1 MMGTLERITAFKHEE
16 YAQAR
21 RDTILNAAMR
31 VFAQSDFAEAKM
43 DQIAAAADLSKAS
56 LYLYFPSKHALL
68 HSVLERYALL
78 PELPTMMAAL
88 GDTPPALGIPTL
100 IAEIWHL
107 VQQRRELAR
116 AISREIQSSAESGR
130 VFAELI
136 GPPSYQPLVGYLDRW
151 MKRGVLRRRNALAAA
166 ECMIRMLW
174 FFLLTQEVT
183 AGKDLYPL
191 SDETVVTTVARMFL
205 DGPAKA
211 RKHSPSLT
219 AAGDGRHQGS

>member
-1 MMGTLERITAFKHEE
+1 MMGTLERIAGFKHED
-16 YAQAR
+16 YVQAR

-88 GDTPPALGIPTL
+88 GDMPPALGIPTL

-107 VQQRRELAR
+107 LQQRRELAP
-116 AISREIQSSAESGR
+116 AISLQIQTSPQTPTR
-130 VFAELI
+130 F
-136 GPPSYQPLVGYLDRW
+136 PPSLCPPPTR
-151 MKRGVLRRRNALAAA
+151 
-166 ECMIRMLW
+166 
-174 FFLLTQEVT
+174 
-183 AGKDLYPL
+183 
-191 SDETVVTTVARMFL
+191 
-205 DGPAKA
+205 
-211 RKHSPSLT
+211 
-219 AAGDGRHQGS
+219 